1 MYEKEVKEKTSQILP
16 KVVGWRRHFHEYPEV
31 SGAEKETSLYIQQVL
46 TELGISFETGFFGT
60 AVLGTIKGDLP
71 GKTVA
76 LRADMDAL
84 PVTELTG
91 LPFASKNKGVM
102 HACGHDGH
110 MSILLGAAAVLQS
123 MKRQLHGTVKL
134 VFQPAEDRGRTPHR
148 RFRQAR

>member
-31 SGAEKETSLYIQQVL
+31 SGEEKETSLYIQQVL
-46 TELGISFETGFFGT
+46 TELGIPFETGFFGT

-102 HACGHDGH
+102 QDRKSTRLNSSH
-110 MSILLGAAAVLQS
+110 IL
-123 MKRQLHGTVKL
+123 
-134 VFQPAEDRGRTPHR
+134 
-148 RFRQAR
+148 